1 MPITK
6 ISMIQVYRVAIT
18 RRQERLQPQLQPE
31 IRTRKGIVPAL
42 CLGMQAVTLRVT
54 ERGSVPG

>member
-1 MPITK
+1 
-6 ISMIQVYRVAIT
+6 MIQVYRVAIT